1 MPFTKTLLDV
11 ADIKLYILY
20 KAITRRERLKMK
32 ISSHKITTMG
42 LLIALSII
50 LTRIASLRIAIGGV
64 EGIRIGLGKLPII
77 LGGIVFGPLAGGLI
91 GAFSDLL
98 GYFINPIGAYMPH
111 FTLTSAL
118 TGIIPAAILLLMK
131 KNEPNILELGIAI
144 TIGQVITSVLLVPY
158 FLNIL
163 FGLPWGVL
171 IPPRIVSEP
180 IQIFIYTYTINII
193 LRRNILIT
201 KSHKI

>member
-1 MPFTKTLLDV
+1 
-11 ADIKLYILY
+11 
-20 KAITRRERLKMK
+20 MK

-42 LLIALSII
+42 FLIALSII

-77 LGGIVFGPLAGGLI
+77 LGGIIFGPLAGGLI

-98 GYFINPIGAYMPH
+98 GYFINPIGVYMPH

-118 TGIIPAAILLLMK
+118 TGIIPVTILILMRK
-131 KNEPNILELGIAI
+131 EEPNVFDLGIAI
-144 TIGQVITSVLLVPY
+144 TAGQVITSIILIPY

-163 FGLPWGVL
+163 FGIPWKVL
-171 IPPRIVSEP
+171 MPPRIVAEP

-193 LRRNILIT
+193 LKRNILIFNS
-201 KSHKI
+201 KRI

>member
-1 MPFTKTLLDV
+1 
-11 ADIKLYILY
+11 
-20 KAITRRERLKMK
+20 MK

-77 LGGIVFGPLAGGLI
+77 LGGIIFGPLAGGLI

-98 GYFINPIGAYMPH
+98 GYFINPIGVYMPH

-118 TGIIPAAILLLMK
+118 AGIIPATILILIRK
-131 KNEPNILELGIAI
+131 DEPNVFDLGIAI
-144 TIGQVITSVLLVPY
+144 TAGQVITSIILIPY

-163 FGLPWGVL
+163 FGIPWEVL
-171 IPPRIVSEP
+171 MLPRIVAEP

-193 LRRNILIT
+193 LKRNILIT
-201 KSHKI
+201 KSNKI

>member
-1 MPFTKTLLDV
+1 
-11 ADIKLYILY
+11 
-20 KAITRRERLKMK
+20 MK

-42 LLIALSII
+42 FLIALSII

-77 LGGIVFGPLAGGLI
+77 LGGIIFGPLAGGLM

-98 GYFINPIGAYMPH
+98 GYFINPIGVYMPH

-118 TGIIPAAILLLMK
+118 TGIIPATILILMRK
-131 KNEPNILELGIAI
+131 EEPNVFDLGVAI
-144 TIGQVITSVLLVPY
+144 TAGQVITSIFLVPY

-163 FGLPWGVL
+163 FGIPLKIL
-171 IPPRIVSEP
+171 MPPRIVAEP

-193 LRRNILIT
+193 LKRNILIA
-201 KSHKI
+201 KSNKI

>member
-1 MPFTKTLLDV
+1 
-11 ADIKLYILY
+11 
-20 KAITRRERLKMK
+20 MK

-42 LLIALSII
+42 FLIALSII

-64 EGIRIGLGKLPII
+64 EGIRIGLGRLPII
-77 LGGIVFGPLAGGLI
+77 LGGIIFGPLAGGLI

-98 GYFINPIGAYMPH
+98 GYFINPIGVYMPH

-118 TGIIPAAILLLMK
+118 TGIIPATILILMRK
-131 KNEPNILELGIAI
+131 EEPNVFDLGVAI
-144 TIGQVITSVLLVPY
+144 TAGQVITSIFLVPY

-163 FGLPWGVL
+163 FGIPWKIL
-171 IPPRIVSEP
+171 MPPRIVAEP

-193 LRRNILIT
+193 LKRNILIT
-201 KSHKI
+201 KSYKI

>member
-1 MPFTKTLLDV
+1 M
-11 ADIKLYILY
+11 
-20 KAITRRERLKMK
+20 KM
-32 ISSHKITTMG
+32 SSHKITTMG

-50 LTRIASLRIAIGGV
+50 LTRVASLRIAMGGV
-64 EGIRIGLGKLPII
+64 EGIRIGLGRLPII
-77 LGGIVFGPLAGGLI
+77 LGGIVFGPLSGGLI

-131 KNEPNILELGIAI
+131 KHEPNVFNLGIAI
-144 TIGQVITSVLLVPY
+144 SLGQVITSIILIPY

-163 FGLPWGVL
+163 FGLSWKVL
-171 IPPRIVSEP
+171 IPPRIVAEP

-193 LRRNILIT
+193 LKRKILNFNSKRI
-201 KSHKI
+201 